1 MGVTNEPPFTNGPE
15 PSSKTS
21 GFRRSGGTVIRWA
34 GLPAVAALLIG
45 AVAAIAQVLDY
56 LNGKTVLLVVAT
68 GLVLAVAPIAPLARR
83 GEGAVAAGVA
93 VLLCL
98 LMVCGGIITG
108 YGVRG
113 GFVPGTPWA
122 PGLTGNAGPRIPEPA
137 PPTAAPDAPVTDS
150 AAPVGT
156 TAPPSTIYPPTEL
169 LVNRGGC
176 GGGSAVDMDV
186 PQTGPNVENA
196 DFEFTNCAGP
206 RNGEIRV
213 IGGVVDVA
221 MLSAGPPTREACDQA
236 LRTRTEAS
244 GPRFLP
250 VEGQIICFTNTNSGL
265 SRSGRPQQINAL
277 VIGQVRPDA
286 FTATAYGWPAV

>member
-1 MGVTNEPPFTNGPE
+1 M
-15 PSSKTS
+15 
-21 GFRRSGGTVIRWA
+21 IRWA

-108 YGVRG
+108 YAVRG

-122 PGLTGNAGPRIPEPA
+122 PGLTGDAGPRIPEPA
-137 PPTAAPDAPVTDS
+137 PSPPTAAPDASVTDS
-150 AAPVGT
+150 AAPEPT
-156 TAPPSTIYPPTEL
+156 TSPPSTVYPPTEL

-176 GGGSAVDMDV
+176 GGGSAVDMDA

-206 RNGEIRV
+206 RTGEIRV
-213 IGGVVDVA
+213 KGGTVDVA
-221 MLSAGPPTREACDQA
+221 MLSAGPPTREAA
-236 LRTRTEAS
+236 TRPSRRARRHPDRGFFPSRVRSSAS
-244 GPRFLP
+244 PTP
-250 VEGQIICFTNTNSGL
+250 TPASPSPAVN
-265 SRSGRPQQINAL
+265 SRSMPS
-277 VIGQVRPDA
+277 
-286 FTATAYGWPAV
+286 